1 VTSETDI
8 EQSRVCEVEGGKYI
22 AFWRGQLV
30 HRLDGALRYFASERD
45 ARAFLGRREGA
56 GSSMLGTSPAPRR
69 PQGLR
74 RGGAQ
79 RC

>member
-1 VTSETDI
+1 MSSETNI

-45 ARAFLGRREGA
+45 AQAFLGRRDGA
-56 GSSMLGTSPAPRR
+56 GNSMLGAAPARNARTSSKPR
-69 PQGLR
+69 
-74 RGGAQ
+74 
-79 RC
+79 

>member
-1 VTSETDI
+1 VTSESDI

-45 ARAFLGRREGA
+45 AQAFLGRREGA
-56 GSSMLGTSPAPRR
+56 GSSMLGAAAPARKPRLSLK
-69 PQGLR
+69 P
-74 RGGAQ
+74 RGA
-79 RC
+79 